1 MTPGPLRPEGG
12 LVHTGEAAVAGH
24 RRGGHRGGGGGLCVR
39 GTMRGHAVVEVTVRR
54 GHRGLHLRRA
64 HRVVIRPWRPRS
76 RFAVGALSGL
86 LRRRRQRV
94 PVAVHH
100 LDSEG
105 VGQRR
110 REQLRV
116 GAGELLGPRQAL
128 LPRPHHLRSGFGAI
142 ARFLLSRL
150 RGGLFR
156 RLALIRLGHHRR
168 HGFANHGHDV
178 RWYSRSFLEARKPV
192 ASLTRLGN
200 ASTRP
205 SLRAT
210 IIKKC
215 RKSTKR
221 SWKIRYFTNG
231 EPHGSQLHS
240 VSATQAG
247 WNPICKIRELEAI
260 LCQM

>member
-39 GTMRGHAVVEVTVRR
+39 GTRRGHAVVEVTVRR

-178 RWYSRSFLEARKPV
+178 RWYSRSFLEALNPV
-192 ASLTRLGN
+192 ASLARLGN

-210 IIKKC
+210 KK
-215 RKSTKR
+215 
-221 SWKIRYFTNG
+221 
-231 EPHGSQLHS
+231 
-240 VSATQAG
+240 V
-247 WNPICKIRELEAI
+247 
-260 LCQM
+260 